1 MAASEILRRNPA
13 ARIVFATVHD
23 EAEMVKKS
31 LAIARMKKLKLS
43 DPITQ
48 KLDFSL
54 STERQ
59 PDAAYTRW
67 NTNRR

>member
-31 LAIARMKKLKLS
+31 LAVARMKKLKLGN
-43 DPITQ
+43 PITQ

-54 STERQ
+54 SKERQ
-59 PDAAYTRW
+59 PDAS
-67 NTNRR
+67 

>member
-1 MAASEILRRNPA
+1 MVASEILRRNTA
-13 ARIVFATVHD
+13 ARILFVTVHD

-54 STERQ
+54 SKERQ

>member
-59 PDAAYTRW
+59 PDAADTRW

>member
-31 LAIARMKKLKLS
+31 LAVARMKKLKLS

-48 KLDFSL
+48 KRGFSL
-54 STERQ
+54 SKERQ

-67 NTNRR
+67 DTNRR